1 MAKILLVSRD
11 GAVRGALRNLLR
23 RRGHEL
29 TARST
34 IAATGW
40 PESPSAW
47 DAAFVDL
54 TEEGDDGLAM
64 VARARELEPAM
75 RITVLDQG
83 GDSPGL
89 HRLACAVALGAQEF
103 VRKPIDRL
111 DADAVL
117 DRLGL

>member
-11 GAVRGALRNLLR
+11 GAVRDALRSLLR
-23 RRGHEL
+23 RRGHEI

-34 IAATGW
+34 FGATGW
-40 PESPSAW
+40 PRAATEW
-47 DAAFVDL
+47 DAAFLDL
-54 TEEGDDGLAM
+54 AEEGDDGLAM
-64 VARARELEPAM
+64 VARAREYEPAM
-75 RITVLDQG
+75 RITVLDEG

-89 HRLACAVALGAQEF
+89 HRLARAVALGAEEF

>member
-1 MAKILLVSRD
+1 MARVLLVSPD
-11 GAVRGALRNLLR
+11 AAVRDALRSLLR

-34 IAATGW
+34 FAATDW
-40 PESPSAW
+40 PRLPTAW
-47 DAAFVDL
+47 HAAFLDL
-54 TEEGDDGLAM
+54 TEGGDDGLAM

-75 RITVLDQG
+75 RITVLDEG

-89 HRLACAVALGAQEF
+89 HRMACAVALGAEEF